1 MKRILCLSILVA
13 TCAWADDASDR
24 EAIERVIAA
33 VNNHSKPLTD
43 LYTADAPE
51 NERSLLSVNEQPW
64 SEVTSPRITTRSIRL
79 IAPRFALVEC
89 TNTQYG
95 SVLVVRTTSM
105 LLVMKK
111 DGEQWRI
118 ASVGALQDP
127 AIAANPSPDH

>member
-1 MKRILCLSILVA
+1 VRPILCLSILVA
-13 TCAWADDASDR
+13 TCAWADDATDR
-24 EAIERVIAA
+24 EAIERLIAV

-43 LYTADAPE
+43 VFTADTPE
-51 NERSLLSVNEQPW
+51 NERSMLSADEQPW

-95 SVLVVRTTSM
+95 SVLVVRTTTM
-105 LLVMKK
+105 LLVMTK

-127 AIAANPSPDH
+127 AAAAKPSADH

>member
-1 MKRILCLSILVA
+1 VRRIFCLSLLAA

-51 NERSLLSVNEQPW
+51 NERSMLSANEQPW

-89 TNTQYG
+89 TNTQFG

-127 AIAANPSPDH
+127 AIAAKPSPDH